1 MSNKAAFKEVIV
13 HPVILLSVVDHYHRL
28 AKETSRRVVGVLLGE
43 YVGDKVEVT
52 NCYAIPFEEDPKDK
66 KVWFVDHIYNET
78 MFEMHQKIN
87 YKEVIVGWYSSGPKI
102 RPHDIEINDVFR
114 KYTNHPVFCI
124 IDVQEKQE
132 KLGLPAEA
140 YVMKEEVDIDG
151 QLIKTFEKIPTS
163 IRASLPEQIG
173 VEFLL
178 RDINDHANTQIIKQ
192 TKDKIA
198 SIKALIQRLSEVRSY
213 LLNVINRKVV
223 PNPIIISNIQELF
236 NYIPNYETEDII
248 KALSNQTNNNYL
260 ILYLGWMTKSVMS
273 LHKLINNKILIKE
286 TEKQREEK
294 RDEEKKEEEKLKE
307 KEKNKK
313 E

>member
-1 MSNKAAFKEVIV
+1 MEKASSIKEVIV

-43 YVGDKVEVT
+43 YVGDKIEVT
-52 NCYAIPFEEDPKDK
+52 NCYAIPFEEDPRDK

-87 YKEVIVGWYSSGPKI
+87 YKEVIIGWYSSGPKI

-114 KYTNHPVFCI
+114 KYTPNPVFCI

-132 KLGLPAEA
+132 TLGLPAEA

-151 QLIKTFEKIPTS
+151 QLVKTFEKLPTS
-163 IRASLPEQIG
+163 IKASLPEQIG

-178 RDINDHANTQIIKQ
+178 RDIDDHSKSSLVKIS
-192 TKDKIA
+192 KDKIT
-198 SIKALIQRLSEVRSY
+198 SMKALIQRLSEVKKY
-213 LLNVINRKVV
+213 LSNVLTKKIV
-223 PNPIIISNIQELF
+223 PNPIIISNCQELF
-236 NYIPNYETEDII
+236 NYLPNFETEDII
-248 KALSNQTNNNYL
+248 KALSNQTNDNYL
-260 ILYLGWMTKSVMS
+260 LLYLSWMVKTTVS

-286 TEKQREEK
+286 SEKQK
-294 RDEEKKEEEKLKE
+294 EEKKEEEKKEREKKLKE
-307 KEKNKK
+307 EAK
-313 E
+313 

>member
-1 MSNKAAFKEVIV
+1 MEKASSIKEVIV

-43 YVGDKVEVT
+43 YVGDKIEVT
-52 NCYAIPFEEDPKDK
+52 NCYAIPFEEDPRDK

-87 YKEVIVGWYSSGPKI
+87 YKEVIIGWYSSGPKI

-114 KYTNHPVFCI
+114 KYTTNPVFCI

-132 KLGLPAEA
+132 TLGLPAEA

-151 QLIKTFEKIPTS
+151 QLVKTFEKLPTS
-163 IRASLPEQIG
+163 IKASLPEQIG

-178 RDINDHANTQIIKQ
+178 RDIDDHSKSSLVKQ
-192 TKDKIA
+192 SKDKIT
-198 SIKALIQRLSEVRSY
+198 SMKALIQRLSEVKKY
-213 LLNVINRKVV
+213 LSNVLAKKIV
-223 PNPIIISNIQELF
+223 PNPIIISNCQELF
-236 NYIPNYETEDII
+236 NYLPNFETEDII
-248 KALSNQTNNNYL
+248 KALSNQTNDNYL
-260 ILYLGWMTKSVMS
+260 LLYLSWMVKTTVS

-286 TEKQREEK
+286 SEKQK
-294 RDEEKKEEEKLKE
+294 EEKKEEEKKEREKKLKE
-307 KEKNKK
+307 ETK
-313 E
+313 